1 MIRNKSRLVDLFWIV
16 ILTALALI
24 LRMVYCGARPIL
36 SDHDSS
42 TYIVRAQEIFG
53 GGSLFN
59 TYHMPGYPLM
69 IGFWSMLVGDYI
81 VGARMATIVSG
92 SLLVVV
98 VYILGKSLYGRPTA
112 IVAGALVATNRAL
125 IDIAAAETSGAL
137 YSLSILTAA
146 AVTVWAVRAQRTVI
160 WVLAGFL
167 FGFSYWVRPEGFVY
181 LGLIPL
187 VAFIEHWIVTGAPL
201 SKRLL
206 VRMAGFLIAGGLFL
220 IPNVLYIHAQ
230 TGSWTVNG
238 RTVWAALAKSSP
250 LEGELALERSIY
262 GLTPD
267 KQAIMLEGGFGK
279 VSMIDRYSENIGFKL
294 KDMIKNW
301 GKTYDLLPRVFPQ
314 VLLLFLGIGLFRLRW
329 VLEERWAEV
338 YMIGVLLPWVMVYP
352 LYEIEFEKLSPVAPF
367 LTLWAAL
374 GVVCIAERIHPSAL
388 SAPTVLSKIRNPI
401 MAMAAVVVFVAALD
415 APAYLQPLR
424 DPNYFQYKEDDPI
437 NRTVGEWIR
446 QSLSRDTTLM
456 ARKKY
461 VGAYSGRRIVFL
473 PFADYPDVIAYA
485 RHKGV
490 NVIVMDEKFKALRP
504 QLDFLFQEHG
514 RLEDLDPIIAFHND
528 KGQEIILYKVLA
540 KKPSVIR

>member
-1 MIRNKSRLVDLFWIV
+1 MIKNKSGLVDLLWIV

-24 LRMVYCGARPIL
+24 LRVVYCGARPIL

-69 IGFWSMLVGDYI
+69 IGFWSMFVGDY
-81 VGARMATIVSG
+81 VFGARMATIVSG

-98 VYILGKSLYGRPTA
+98 VYIIGKSLYGRSTA
-112 IVAGALVATNRAL
+112 IVAGALIATNRAL
-125 IDIAAAETSGAL
+125 IDISAAETSGAL
-137 YSLSILTAA
+137 YTVSILSAV

-206 VRMAGFLIAGGLFL
+206 VRVAGFLIAGGLFL

-238 RTVWAALAKSSP
+238 RTVWAAQAKSSQ
-250 LEGELALERSIY
+250 LEGPNALEQSIY

-267 KQAIMLEGGFGK
+267 KKAIMLEGGFGK
-279 VSMIDRYSENIGFKL
+279 VSMIRSYSENIGFKL
-294 KDMIKNW
+294 KGMVKNW

-329 VLEERWAEV
+329 VLEERRAEV
-338 YMIGVLLPWVMVYP
+338 YLLGALLPWVVVYP
-352 LYEIEFEKLSPVAPF
+352 LYEIEVEKLSPVVPF

-374 GVVCIAERIHPSAL
+374 GVVDVAERIRSSAL
-388 SAPTVLSKIRNPI
+388 PVPTVLSKMRNPS

-446 QSLSRDTTLM
+446 QNLSKDTTLM

-473 PFADYPDVIAYA
+473 PFADYPDMIAYA

-490 NVIVMDEKFKALRP
+490 DIIVMDEKFKALRP
-504 QLDFLFQEHG
+504 QLEFLFDESGHP
-514 RLEDLDPIIAFHND
+514 EDLVPIYSAHNE
-528 KGQEIILYKVLA
+528 KGQKIILYKLLPEKNA
-540 KKPSVIR
+540 VIQ